1 MIREA
6 DLTGKNAVVT
16 GGGTGLGLGIAGAL
30 IDAGA
35 RVLIAGRREEVLR
48 KACQELGDQ
57 ACYQV
62 LDLRDAEALEDFV
75 EACHMQLG
83 QVDILV
89 NNAGMQNNRR
99 AMDFTYQDFTS
110 MFDTNLIG
118 PFLLTQLFAE
128 EMLVRGKGSIIFI
141 SSAAS
146 HIGITNTAAYAAS
159 KGGISAMVRT
169 LASEWSPKGV
179 RVNAIAPGWIETD
192 LVKESLRRVPE
203 RRAMV
208 EHRCMIP
215 RLGTPRDIGLA
226 AAFLASDAAAYIT
239 AAEIKVD
246 GGIGASL

>member
-1 MIREA
+1 MIRET

-16 GGGTGLGLGIAGAL
+16 GGGTGLGLGIAQAL

-35 RVLIAGRREEVLR
+35 RVLIAGRREDVLQN
-48 KACQELGDQ
+48 ACKELGDQ

-62 LDLRDAEALEDFV
+62 LDLRDTESLSQFV
-75 EACHMQLG
+75 EACHEKLG
-83 QVDILV
+83 RIDILV
-89 NNAGMQNNRR
+89 NNAGMQNNRT
-99 AMDFTYQDFTS
+99 ALDFTYQDFTA
-110 MFDTNLIG
+110 MFDTNLFG
-118 PFLLTQLFAE
+118 PFLLTQLFAQD
-128 EMLVRGKGSIIFI
+128 MIDQGKGSIIFI

-179 RVNAIAPGWIETD
+179 RINAIAPGWIETD

-215 RLGTPRDIGLA
+215 RLGTPRDIGLV
-226 AAFLASDAAAYIT
+226 AAFLASDASAYIT

>member
-16 GGGTGLGLGIAGAL
+16 GGGTGLGLGIAQAL

-35 RVLIAGRREEVLR
+35 RVMIAGRREEVL
-48 KACQELGDQ
+48 KEACRALGPQ
-57 ACYQV
+57 SCYQV
-62 LDLRDAEALEDFV
+62 LDLRNRESLPAFAA
-75 EACHMQLG
+75 ACKERLG

-89 NNAGMQNNRR
+89 NNAGMQNNRQ
-99 AMDFTYQDFTS
+99 AVDFTYEDLTQ
-110 MFDTNLIG
+110 MMDTNLTG
-118 PFLLTQLFAE
+118 PFLLTQLLVQD
-128 EMLVRGKGSIIFI
+128 MLERGQGSIIFI

-169 LASEWSPKGV
+169 MASEWSPRGV
-179 RVNAIAPGWIETD
+179 RVNTIAPGWIETD

-215 RLGTPRDIGLA
+215 RLGTPRDIGLT